1 MDKKTT
7 LEKRFL
13 VNPFSVLDTRKG
25 AWRKRIKY
33 WKSLGIESEVGRKTQ
48 LTFAPSAQP
57 TKVYELRNEMRAAQG
72 KDPSWAEVIE
82 EAKRRKMYL
91 AGGTSIFD
99 PVLCELMYTW
109 FTQEGWSVFDPFAGG
124 SVRGIV
130 AGKLKRKYEGV
141 DLSFGQVRAN
151 QEQAFRI
158 LPEEQRPVWHVAD
171 SGEVSGLLGNKKY
184 DFILSCPPYY
194 NLEKYSDSP
203 KDLSAAPTYE
213 EFAAKYT
220 RIIRESVARLK
231 ENRFAVFVVSQV
243 REAHFY
249 VPFVCDTIRAFHD
262 AGAKFYNDMVLLNEL
277 GSLPMRVSRPM
288 KVSRKVGRCHQNVLV
303 FYKGDPSKIREMGPI
318 DLNANP
324 EWN

>member
-1 MDKKTT
+1 LDKKTT

-109 FTQEGWSVFDPFAGG
+109 FT
-124 SVRGIV
+124 
-130 AGKLKRKYEGV
+130 
-141 DLSFGQVRAN
+141 
-151 QEQAFRI
+151 
-158 LPEEQRPVWHVAD
+158 
-171 SGEVSGLLGNKKY
+171 
-184 DFILSCPPYY
+184 
-194 NLEKYSDSP
+194 
-203 KDLSAAPTYE
+203 
-213 EFAAKYT
+213 
-220 RIIRESVARLK
+220 
-231 ENRFAVFVVSQV
+231 
-243 REAHFY
+243 
-249 VPFVCDTIRAFHD
+249 
-262 AGAKFYNDMVLLNEL
+262 
-277 GSLPMRVSRPM
+277 
-288 KVSRKVGRCHQNVLV
+288 
-303 FYKGDPSKIREMGPI
+303 
-318 DLNANP
+318 
-324 EWN
+324 